1 MEYINTLNSDI
12 SNIEQVDWGNSIAD
26 SSILSNDSSSDID
39 TSDDVVNDVSD
50 ASGIDSTIDTD
61 DEIDNEPIPAN
72 LFPIPGQNVLPNQP
86 LVFDV
91 NIDKDAQSSFLP
103 LCLMMNARSVYNKS
117 RNLNEMLSRIGPAV
131 TLVSET
137 WEREKNRLDKVLNN
151 RQF

>member
-72 LFPIPGQNVLPNQP
+72 
-86 LVFDV
+86 
-91 NIDKDAQSSFLP
+91 
-103 LCLMMNARSVYNKS
+103 
-117 RNLNEMLSRIGPAV
+117 
-131 TLVSET
+131 
-137 WEREKNRLDKVLNN
+137 
-151 RQF
+151 